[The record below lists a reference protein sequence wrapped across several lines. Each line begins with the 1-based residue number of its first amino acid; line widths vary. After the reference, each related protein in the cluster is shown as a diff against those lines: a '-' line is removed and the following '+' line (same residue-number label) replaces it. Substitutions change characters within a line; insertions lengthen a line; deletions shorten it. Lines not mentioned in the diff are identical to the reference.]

1 MISINFG
8 PHLLVE
14 GLFHADLKGNAFI
27 TFKQFKKKDGLNSN
41 NIYLLQFDKLGH
53 LWLGA
58 GGGVDRVSFTKSGE
72 ISGIKHFGQNEGF
85 LRWRNLHK
93 RNFGFSKW

>member
-1 MISINFG
+1 MLEAALSS
-8 PHLLVE
+8 
-14 GLFHADLKGNAFI
+14 
-27 TFKQFKKKDGLNSN
+27 FKQFKKKDGLNSN
-41 NIYLLQFDKLGH
+41 NIYLLQFDKLGQ

-85 LRWRNLHK
+85 LGGETCTNAISVSQNGDLWIGTL
-93 RNFGFSKW
+93 